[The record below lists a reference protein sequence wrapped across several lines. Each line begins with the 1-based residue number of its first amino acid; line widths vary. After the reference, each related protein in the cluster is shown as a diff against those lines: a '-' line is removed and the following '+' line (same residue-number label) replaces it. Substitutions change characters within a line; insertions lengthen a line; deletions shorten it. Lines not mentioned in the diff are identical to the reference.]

1 MTFKNKSVAAL
12 FLAAS
17 ITVFAQQ
24 EQDSLYKNIEV
35 VKITKLTTK
44 SQNKQN
50 LETKQSDN
58 LNHDAG
64 KFLNS
69 LPEINGIRKAGNYA
83 TDPVLRGFKYEQ
95 LNIVIDGAAAAT
107 TKDRTTTERRD
118 SMRERPEP
126 QLLLAGR
133 PQACDAVR
141 LLDQEEDDQAAKDNQ
156 LGMRHTRRGYF
167 DADQS
172 TERR

>member
-1 MTFKNKSVAAL
+1 MNFKLPTIAAV

-17 ITVFAQQ
+17 TTVLAQQ
-24 EQDSLYKNIEV
+24 EQDTLYKNIEV
-35 VKITKLTTK
+35 VKITKLNPK
-44 SQNKQN
+44 SQTKQS

-95 LNIVIDGAAAAT
+95 LNIVIDGAAC
-107 TKDRTTTERRD
+107 
-118 SMRERPEP
+118 
-126 QLLLAGR
+126 LLYTSR
-133 PQACDAVR
+133 CV
-141 LLDQEEDDQAAKDNQ
+141 
-156 LGMRHTRRGYF
+156 
-167 DADQS
+167 
-172 TERR
+172 